1 MKCHC
6 IVEVALLCILLL
18 KCLNM
23 ARKTSGT
30 RQAVCDVFIIE
41 YHSHG

>member
-23 ARKTSGT
+23 ARKLLEQDKLFVTF
-30 RQAVCDVFIIE
+30 FIIE
-41 YHSHG
+41 YRSHG